1 MDKLTRTEKTLATRF
16 YHAGWSPVEITKV
29 ILDKRVLTGF
39 TKLDME
45 VHHFLMLECKKQMYP
60 EEVYGKLEDIKRRKE
75 DV

>member
-1 MDKLTRTEKTLATRF
+1 MDKLTRTEKTLATLF
-16 YHAGWSPVEITKV
+16 YNTGWSPREITRA
-29 ILDKRVLTGF
+29 ILDKRALVGF

-60 EEVYGKLEDIKRRKE
+60 VGLYGKLEDIKRRKE